1 MAYKKN
7 DVVTVLIEDIGSEG
21 EGIGKINGYTF
32 FIKDGIMGDVAEIK
46 IMKVKKNYAYGKIL
60 KIIEK
65 SPHRVEPR
73 CAVHRQCGGCQIQA
87 LSYEMQLKF
96 KVNKVKNHLLRIG
109 KFSHDEIERSKE
121 KIIGMDEPYYY
132 RNKAQFPVGR
142 DKNGKI
148 ITGFFAGRTHTII
161 PNRNCC
167 LGIKENEQI
176 LEIIMKHM
184 EIHHIDPYDERTKKG
199 LVRHILIRYGFST
212 GELMVCLVLNGGK
225 EQFLCLTKLIE
236 NLCTIK
242 GMASICV
249 NRNEENTN
257 VILGKKIQILWGKG
271 YITDKI
277 HGMTFRISPLSFY
290 QVNPLQTEKLYE
302 KVLEYADL
310 KGNENVWDLYCG
322 IGTISLFLS
331 KSAGKIYGVEI
342 VPQAIKDAKKNAAI
356 NGVHNAEFFV
366 GKAEELLPEFYIKYG
381 EKADVIVVDPPRKG
395 CQREL
400 LETIVHM
407 KPDKFIYVSCDSST
421 LARDLRFLCDRGF
434 ELKRWICVDMFG
446 MTVHVEVACCLQRKD
461 S

>member
-1 MAYKKN
+1 MAYEKN
-7 DVVTVLIEDIGSEG
+7 DVVTVLIEDMGNEG
-21 EGIGKINGYTF
+21 EGIGKIDGYTI
-32 FIKDGIMGDVAEIK
+32 FIKDGVMGDVIEAK
-46 IMKVKKNYAYGKIL
+46 IMKVKKNYAYGKL
-60 KIIEK
+60 LRIIEK
-65 SPHRVEPR
+65 SPYRVEPR
-73 CAVHRQCGGCQIQA
+73 CTVHRQCGGCQIQA

-96 KVNKVKNHLLRIG
+96 KENKVKNHLLRIG
-109 KFSHDEIERSKE
+109 KFSYDEIEKSKE
-121 KIIGMDEPYYY
+121 EMIGMDEPYYY

-142 DKNGKI
+142 DKHGKI

-161 PNRNCC
+161 PNKNCC

-176 LEIIMKHM
+176 LEIIIKHM
-184 EIHHIDPYDERTKKG
+184 ERYQIVPYDEYTKKG

-212 GELMVCLVLNGGK
+212 GELMVCLILNGRK
-225 EQFLCLTKLIE
+225 EQFTCLTEMIE
-236 NLCTIK
+236 DLCTIK

-257 VILGKKIQILWGKG
+257 VILGKEIQVLWGKG

-302 KVLEYADL
+302 KVLEYGDL

-331 KSAGKIYGVEI
+331 KKAGKVYGVEVI
-342 VPQAIKDAKKNAAI
+342 PQAIKDAKKNAII
-356 NGVHNAEFFV
+356 NDIHNAEFFV
-366 GKAEELLPEFYIKYG
+366 GKAEEFLPEYNKKYG
-381 EKADVIVVDPPRKG
+381 EKADIIVVDPPRKG
-395 CQREL
+395 CQKEL

-407 KPDKFIYVSCDSST
+407 KPDRLVYVSCDSST

-434 ELKRWICVDMFG
+434 ELKRWVCVDMFG
-446 MTVHVEVACCLQRKD
+446 MTVHTECVVWIQKKHI
-461 S
+461 